1 MRDCRLT
8 FGSKDAKIT
17 AYTDADYT
25 QQSDHHLISGYYL
38 QFGASTISWSLKK
51 QNIVALLSTEA
62 KYIGHTCAVKEI
74 SWIWNF
80 WAEIDRKLIFNLILL
95 KANNQGAIELSNNNK
110 SHTHIKHISVCYHF
124 IHKAF
129 ENRSLDI
136 QYVPTDENVMDIF
149 TKALARPL
157 PEKSRWMLEI
167 HYTWGGVLKSGQACF
182 YSWMFFIYF
191 SFTSLSYP
199 TIDSASSSYL
209 KLRHTLN
216 IYSLS
221 FDMNQHSF
229 SLSYFSFSPAHS
241 VTHATL
247 WAYKVIVVF
256 SVWVAHWPNTTPVQ
270 QS

>member
-191 SFTSLSYP
+191 SFQAFHIQLLTLPHLLTWSWDIHWISTHSLL
-199 TIDSASSSYL
+199 I
-209 KLRHTLN
+209 
-216 IYSLS
+216 
-221 FDMNQHSF
+221 
-229 SLSYFSFSPAHS
+229 
-241 VTHATL
+241 
-247 WAYKVIVVF
+247 
-256 SVWVAHWPNTTPVQ
+256 
-270 QS
+270 